1 MTEFEPDYDGS
12 ALDIAIVVSRFNQ
25 PIIEALL
32 DACLRTLAQ
41 RGVSDERITLIRVP
55 GALEIPLVLGTLAES
70 GRYSAAIALGAVV
83 RGETYHFE
91 IVSNESA
98 SGVTRV
104 QLDYGMPVANGIL
117 TVDSDEQAMARV
129 EEKGADA
136 ALVAIEMAN
145 LLHQLK

>member
-1 MTEFEPDYDGS
+1 MKEFEPDYDGS

-25 PIIEALL
+25 PIVEALL

-41 RGVSDERITLIRVP
+41 RGVSDERISLIRVP
-55 GALEIPLVLGTLAES
+55 GALEIPLVLATLAKAE
-70 GRYSAAIALGAVV
+70 RHDAAIALGAVV

-91 IVSNESA
+91 IVANESA

-104 QLDYGMPVANGIL
+104 QLDYRMPVANGIL

-145 LLHQLK
+145 LLRQIR

>member
-1 MTEFEPDYDGS
+1 MNEFEPDYDGS

-41 RGVSDERITLIRVP
+41 RGVSDERISLIRVP
-55 GALEIPLVLGTLAES
+55 GALEIPLVLATLAES
-70 GRYSAAIALGAVV
+70 GRYTAAIALGAVV

-91 IVSNESA
+91 IVANESA

-117 TVDSDEQAMARV
+117 TVDSDDQAMARV

-145 LLHQLK
+145 LLRQLA

>member
-1 MTEFEPDYDGS
+1 MKEFEPDYDGS
-12 ALDIAIVVSRFNQ
+12 ALDIVIVVSRFNQ

-41 RGVSDERITLIRVP
+41 RGVGDERISLIRVP
-55 GALEIPLVLGTLAES
+55 GALEIPLVLATLAKAE
-70 GRYSAAIALGAVV
+70 RYDAAIALGAVV

-91 IVSNESA
+91 IVANESA
-98 SGVTRV
+98 RGVTRV

-145 LLHQLK
+145 LLRQIR

>member
-1 MTEFEPDYDGS
+1 MKEFEPDYDGS

-25 PIIEALL
+25 PIVEALL

-41 RGVSDERITLIRVP
+41 RGVSDERISLIRVP
-55 GALEIPLVLGTLAES
+55 GALEIPLVLATLAQAE
-70 GRYSAAIALGAVV
+70 RHDAAIALGAVV

-91 IVSNESA
+91 IVANESA

-104 QLDYGMPVANGIL
+104 QLDYRMPVANGIL

-145 LLHQLK
+145 LLRQIK